1 MKNDYDDSVR
11 SELMEKFRVELP
23 VFRAKAKVSQES
35 LADKIGISRQTY
47 SSIETGKREMTW
59 TMFLALWTYFQNND
73 DTRDMVNLMYDF
85 GSDVSKVMNSK

>member
-1 MKNDYDDSVR
+1 MENDYDDSVR
-11 SELMEKFRVELP
+11 SELVEKFRAELP

-47 SSIETGKREMTW
+47 SGIETGKREMTW
-59 TMFLALWTYFQNND
+59 TIFLALWTYFQNND

-85 GSDVSKVMNSK
+85 GSDVSKVMNLK

>member
-1 MKNDYDDSVR
+1 MENDYDDSVR

-23 VFRAKAKVSQES
+23 VFRAKAKVPQES

-47 SSIETGKREMTW
+47 SGIETGKREMTW
-59 TMFLALWTYFQNND
+59 TIFLALWTYFQNND

-85 GSDVSKVMNSK
+85 GSDVSMVMNSK

>member
-47 SSIETGKREMTW
+47 SGIETGKREMTW
-59 TMFLALWTYFQNND
+59 TIFLALWTYFQNND

-85 GSDVSKVMNSK
+85 GSDVSMVMNSK

>member
-1 MKNDYDDSVR
+1 MENDFDDSVR

-47 SSIETGKREMTW
+47 SGIETGKREMTW
-59 TMFLALWTYFQNND
+59 TIFLALWTYFQNND
-73 DTRDMVNLMYDF
+73 ETRDMVNLMYDF
-85 GSDVSKVMNSK
+85 GSDVSMVMNSK

>member
-1 MKNDYDDSVR
+1 MENDYDDSVR

-47 SSIETGKREMTW
+47 SGIETGKREMTW
-59 TMFLALWTYFQNND
+59 TIFLALWTYFQNND

-85 GSDVSKVMNSK
+85 GSDVSMVMNSK